1 MTEFSFRAVQI
12 IEDTLSAVQQ
22 ADELGGLDL
31 AEYVRVMDFLA
42 KDLNERA
49 KCAIDNLLEMT
60 A

>member
-1 MTEFSFRAVQI
+1 MTEFTYRATQI
-12 IEDTLSAVQQ
+12 IEDTLNAVQQ

-42 KDLNERA
+42 NDLNERA

>member
-1 MTEFSFRAVQI
+1 MTEFTYRATQI
-12 IEDTLSAVQQ
+12 IEDTLNAVQQ

-42 KDLNERA
+42 NDLNERA
-49 KCAIDNLLEMT
+49 RCAIDNLLEMT

>member
-1 MTEFSFRAVQI
+1 MTEFTYRATQI
-12 IEDTLSAVQQ
+12 IEDTLNAVQQ

-31 AEYVRVMDFLA
+31 AEYVRVMYFLA
-42 KDLNERA
+42 NDLNERA

>member
-1 MTEFSFRAVQI
+1 MTEFTYRATQI
-12 IEDTLSAVQQ
+12 IEDTLNAVQQ

-49 KCAIDNLLEMT
+49 RCAIDNLLEMT

>member
-1 MTEFSFRAVQI
+1 MTNFSTRAVQI
-12 IEDTLSAVQQ
+12 IEDTLNAVQQ